1 MNRNIN
7 KVINDLNN
15 DILPPELLFVKSDD
29 SNCKIDLSKI
39 QYNTFYKTPQ
49 YYDSLFPDCIKN
61 LPGYENIL
69 NKLVED
75 NKNMTLS
82 KAIDERINIVNEIVK
97 EEEEFD
103 EEDYED
109 VKELFE
115 ENDF

>member
-1 MNRNIN
+1 MDRNIN

-15 DILPPELLFVKSDD
+15 NILPPELMFVNNNED

-49 YYDSLFPDCIKN
+49 YFDSLLPDCIKN

-69 NKLVED
+69 KKMVED

-82 KAIDERINIVNEIVK
+82 KAIDERINIIN
-97 EEEEFD
+97 EEEE
-103 EEDYED
+103 EENYED